1 MDKNRVLFILFTGVL
16 RYYQTLLTHKI
27 IMSDA
32 PLLVLRK
39 LKLKTRMIL
48 VLGLVSAIQTGLI
61 GGFAWYYLSDSLD
74 DEIGQRALMVAKT
87 IAAMPEIIT
96 GVQNRDQAA
105 LNALGHKLATTNE
118 ALFIVIG
125 DKNSIRLAHPNPDR
139 LGHSMADDDGDQGT
153 IALVEGLGYIDK
165 ALGSLGLSMRGKAPI
180 FDLTGEDIIGIVS
193 VGYSLNQVRS
203 TIAQYNL
210 VLFSVMALMLVGS
223 VVAAIIIAGR
233 FKRAIFGLEPEQI
246 ARLFEER
253 DATLQ
258 SVREGI
264 IAINR
269 EGIITTFNRTA
280 IETLGLN
287 PDTRLAGQPI
297 TKVLPASV
305 LPAVLSSG
313 QPEFDQEVWLN
324 NRQMIV
330 NRLPVKQGNEIIGVV
345 SSFRPRD
352 ELDQVSRQLTRIQ
365 QYADTLRSQTHEYSN
380 KLHTI
385 AGLIQ
390 LGATD
395 EALALIGSEVSD
407 HQALIHLLLESVP
420 DPLLSGCL
428 LGKYN
433 RAREMGLKLIID
445 PGSRMLEL
453 PDTLPRDQLVTVIGN
468 LIDNAMEATRMQLPL
483 GGEVHLS
490 MSDLGHDLIFEV
502 EDQGTGVAPE
512 DQERIFEKGFTSK
525 ASNNHGIGLHLVR
538 SFVDQWGGSIT
549 LENLTE
555 GGSRFTLYLPK
566 TPTQSMTVM
575 ETH

>member
-1 MDKNRVLFILFTGVL
+1 VL
-16 RYYQTLLTHKI
+16 K
-27 IMSDA
+27 
-32 PLLVLRK
+32 K

-48 VLGLVSAIQTGLI
+48 VLGLVSAVQTGLI

-74 DEIGQRALMVAKT
+74 EEIGQRALMVAKT

-96 GVQNRDQAA
+96 GVQQRDVDSLQA
-105 LNALGHKLATTNE
+105 LSQKLAATNE

-125 DKNSIRLAHPNPDR
+125 DHNAIRLAHPNPER
-139 LGHSMADDDGDQGT
+139 LGHSMADDEGDTGA
-153 IALVEGLGYIDK
+153 IALEQGQGYVNK

-180 FDLTGEDIIGIVS
+180 FDLAGEEIIGIVS
-193 VGYSLNQVRS
+193 VGYSLDQVRS
-203 TIAQYNL
+203 TIARYNL
-210 VLFSVMALMLVGS
+210 VLFTVMALMLLGS
-223 VVAAIIIAGR
+223 VAAAIVIAGR

-269 EGIITTFNRTA
+269 DGIITTFNRTA
-280 IETLGLN
+280 IETLGLM
-287 PDTRLAGQPI
+287 PETRLSGQPI
-297 TKVLPASV
+297 TNVLPESGLPKVLT
-305 LPAVLSSG
+305 SG
-313 QPEFDQEVWLN
+313 EPEFDQEVWLKG
-324 NRQMIV
+324 RHMIV
-330 NRLPVKQGNEIIGVV
+330 NRLPVKQGSDIIGVV
-345 SSFRPRD
+345 ASFRPRD

-390 LGATD
+390 IGATD

-407 HQALIHLLLESVP
+407 HQALIHLLLEAVP
-420 DPLLSGCL
+420 DPVIAGCL

-445 PGSRMLEL
+445 PGSRMMTV
-453 PDTLPRDQLVTVIGN
+453 PDALPRDQLVSVLGN
-468 LIDNAMEATRMQLPL
+468 LIDNALEATRQQHSS

-502 EDQGTGVAPE
+502 EDQGPGISLD

-525 ASNNHGIGLHLVR
+525 PGINHGIGLHLVR
-538 SFVDQWGGSIT
+538 SFVDRWGGSIT
-549 LENLTE
+549 LESLPEAGT
-555 GGSRFTLYLPK
+555 RFTLYLPK
-566 TPTQSMTVM
+566 SPTQSMSVV
-575 ETH
+575 EDSNP